1 MNAVTA
7 HNATAMPLVEI
18 DGSPYVEAEWLQQRI
33 YRNEVRAKRWRQEA
47 GRTENNPQ
55 LHAAYLWQALQ
66 ATYRAQKW
74 KKCLAQT
81 LTAIARHQHTVR
93 VEFGLLVYDRR
104 RAAGMTL
111 RDLASRAGVDHKT
124 ILNIEKARFV
134 PTMRILRSVVAVRE
148 LLLTWAEVKPELLQ
162 LNRADER
169 KHQKPRRVKGRR
181 SKQSRRRA
189 PEK

>member
-1 MNAVTA
+1 MSSVSESL
-7 HNATAMPLVEI
+7 PIVEI
-18 DGSPYVEAEWLQQRI
+18 DGVPYVDAEWLERRI
-33 YRNEVRAKRWRQEA
+33 YRDDARSKRWRQEA

-81 LTAIARHQHTVR
+81 LTAIAKHQHTVR
-93 VEFGLLVYDRR
+93 LEFGLLVYNRR
-104 RAAGMTL
+104 LAAGMTL

-124 ILNIEKARFV
+124 ILNIEKAKFV
-134 PTMRILRSVVAVRE
+134 PTVRILRSVIAVRE
-148 LLLTWAEVKPELLQ
+148 LFLTWADVKPELLQ
-162 LNRADER
+162 VNLAAGR
-169 KHQKPRRVKGRR
+169 KNQKPRRVK
-181 SKQSRRRA
+181 KQSRRA